1 MIKYFSVTEHKEV
14 VNMINKILFLL
25 AEQRIKKLSIEHA
38 SLYVAKTKLSKAQKM
53 QLLMDKGL
61 TKAEAEAA
69 ILTANNTLNRAIRG
83 VNE

>member
-1 MIKYFSVTEHKEV
+1 
-14 VNMINKILFLL
+14 MINKILFLL
-25 AEQRIKKLSIEHA
+25 AEHRIKKLSMEQA

-69 ILTANNTLNRAIRG
+69 ILTALSSLGKVR
-83 VNE
+83 V

>member
-25 AEQRIKKLSIEHA
+25 AEQRIKKLSMEHA

-69 ILTANNTLNRAIRG
+69 ILTALSSLSKVG
-83 VNE
+83 V

>member
-1 MIKYFSVTEHKEV
+1 M
-14 VNMINKILFLL
+14 NILYMRYIEF
-25 AEQRIKKLSIEHA
+25 RIKKMDVERA
-38 SLYVAKTKLSKAQKM
+38 LYVAKTKLSKAQKM

>member
-1 MIKYFSVTEHKEV
+1 
-14 VNMINKILFLL
+14 MINKILFLF
-25 AEQRIKKLSIEHA
+25 AEYKIRKLSMEEA

-69 ILTANNTLNRAIRG
+69 ILTALSSLG
-83 VNE
+83 GKLVCE

>member
-25 AEQRIKKLSIEHA
+25 AEQRIKKLSMEQA

-69 ILTANNTLNRAIRG
+69 ILTALSSLSKVG
-83 VNE
+83 V

>member
-1 MIKYFSVTEHKEV
+1 
-14 VNMINKILFLL
+14 MINKILFLF
-25 AEQRIKKLSIEHA
+25 AEYRIKKLSVEKA

-69 ILTANNTLNRAIRG
+69 ILTALSSLG
-83 VNE
+83 GKLVCE

>member
-1 MIKYFSVTEHKEV
+1 MTKFSFVPVYKEV

-69 ILTANNTLNRAIRG
+69 ILTALSSLSKVG
-83 VNE
+83 V

>member
-1 MIKYFSVTEHKEV
+1 M
-14 VNMINKILFLL
+14 NILYMRYIEF
-25 AEQRIKKLSIEHA
+25 RIKKMNVERA

-69 ILTANNTLNRAIRG
+69 ILTALSSLG
-83 VNE
+83 GSESVNE

>member
-1 MIKYFSVTEHKEV
+1 M
-14 VNMINKILFLL
+14 NILYMRYIEF
-25 AEQRIKKLSIEHA
+25 RIKKMNVERA

-69 ILTANNTLNRAIRG
+69 ILTALSSLG
-83 VNE
+83 ESESVNE

>member
-1 MIKYFSVTEHKEV
+1 M
-14 VNMINKILFLL
+14 NILYMRYIEF
-25 AEQRIKKLSIEHA
+25 RIKKMDVERA

-69 ILTANNTLNRAIRG
+69 ILTALSSLRKAG
-83 VNE
+83 A

>member
-25 AEQRIKKLSIEHA
+25 AEQKIKKLREEEA
-38 SLYVAKTKLSKAQKM
+38 SLYVTKTKLSKAQKM

-69 ILTANNTLNRAIRG
+69 ILTALSSLSKVG
-83 VNE
+83 V

>member
-1 MIKYFSVTEHKEV
+1 MNILYRYVYF
-14 VNMINKILFLL
+14 
-25 AEQRIKKLSIEHA
+25 RIKRMNVVRA

>member
-1 MIKYFSVTEHKEV
+1 MTKFSFVPVYKEV

-25 AEQRIKKLSIEHA
+25 AEHRIKKLSMEQA

-69 ILTANNTLNRAIRG
+69 ILTALSSLGKVR
-83 VNE
+83 V

>member
-1 MIKYFSVTEHKEV
+1 
-14 VNMINKILFLL
+14 MINKILFLF
-25 AEQRIKKLSIEHA
+25 AEYRIKKLSVEKA

-69 ILTANNTLNRAIRG
+69 ILTALSSLSKVG
-83 VNE
+83 V

>member
-1 MIKYFSVTEHKEV
+1 MSILYMRYIEFKIKRMNVK
-14 VNMINKILFLL
+14 
-25 AEQRIKKLSIEHA
+25 RA

-69 ILTANNTLNRAIRG
+69 ILTALSSLGKEG
-83 VNE
+83 V

>member
-1 MIKYFSVTEHKEV
+1 MTKFSFVPVYKEV

-25 AEQRIKKLSIEHA
+25 AEQRIKKLSMEQA

-69 ILTANNTLNRAIRG
+69 ILTALSSLG
-83 VNE
+83 ESESVNE